1 MDMSNA
7 TAATKSPATVST
19 FGVLPSSPKH
29 VTLAKARAER
39 KAALANADRVR
50 AMVAKASAGGNVAL
64 SPALAAKVRA
74 AVSRR
79 DAAVA
84 AYNAAI
90 MAM

>member
-1 MDMSNA
+1 MAAEKANA
-7 TAATKSPATVST
+7 EKRAAA
-19 FGVLPSSPKH
+19 
-29 VTLAKARAER
+29 LAEREALAAAKRER